1 MRENEEILTSLNS
14 GKLATIQIRTFY
26 FAICY
31 LTVQRGHALA
41 QAGNQRLITR
51 ENQVQSQT
59 SENCG
64 V

>member
-14 GKLATIQIRTFY
+14 GKLATIQTRTFH
-26 FAICY
+26 FTIRY
-31 LTVQRGHALA
+31 LAMQRGHALA
-41 QAGNQRLITR
+41 QAGIHWLITR

>member
-14 GKLATIQIRTFY
+14 RKLATIQIGTFH
-26 FAICY
+26 FTIRY
-31 LTVQRGHALA
+31 LAVLRGHDLA
-41 QAGNQRLITR
+41 QAGSHWLITR